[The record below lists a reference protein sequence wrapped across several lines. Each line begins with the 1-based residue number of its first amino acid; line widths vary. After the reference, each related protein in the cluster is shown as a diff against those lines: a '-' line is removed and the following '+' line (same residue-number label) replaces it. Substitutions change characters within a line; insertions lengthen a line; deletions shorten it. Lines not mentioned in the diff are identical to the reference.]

1 VRVTYVGSWSL
12 GGGRLELQ
20 QTSSVIDDPPR
31 TKPAD
36 ISGPPV
42 AEKPSLLADLDA
54 LIAEIESAPVGNA
67 ALDARIHFGFRIATR
82 RSPDIAALLIEQ
94 GITWPTVEAVLDEQ
108 IPPFTTSLDAA
119 LESEDITFSV
129 RSAKRQRWGAM
140 QKARCGE
147 EVLAWAATEP
157 LARRLAAIRA
167 WRLDLEKSPSA
178 ASTAPS
184 TLPPKQGTPA
194 ETPAGEKEW
203 EVSF

>member
-1 VRVTYVGSWSL
+1 M
-12 GGGRLELQ
+12 Q
-20 QTSSVIDDPPR
+20 QTSSVIDGPAR
-31 TKPAD
+31 TISAD
-36 ISGPPV
+36 KSVPPV
-42 AEKPSLLADLDA
+42 AEEPSLCADFDA
-54 LIAEIESAPVGNA
+54 LITELESAPVGNA

-82 RSPDIAALLIEQ
+82 RAPDIAALLIDQ

-108 IPPFTTSLDAA
+108 IPPFTTSLDAS
-119 LESEDITFSV
+119 LESEDITFAV
-129 RSAKRQRWGAM
+129 RSGKRQLWGAM

-167 WRLDLEKSPSA
+167 WRLDLEKPSA
-178 ASTAPS
+178 AASAKSLTTP
-184 TLPPKQGTPA
+184 LNRREPA